1 MKWSLTL
8 PLLGLSGALA
18 HPGQRNYLNRRN
30 ETFVSGQSG
39 SSLTRTASVS
49 VPLSTG
55 LTFHPPA
62 NSTRTLTLATGT
74 ASASGDVVAATAA
87 SSSTEYEFPTSKL
100 GPIATL
106 KPAIPDNHDL
116 NDVNNLTPQPS
127 GAGAPIHYAQ
137 DAGSNGG
144 GIYAVA
150 TPKWTAPSIVLDHS
164 GLVTDVKLSGQGNLV
179 MTFGDKN
186 AFDHSASN
194 WKADNIIFVTYT
206 PECGDYDLGQRCY
219 FQANSVTFD
228 RNSLSATAAGQ
239 AKDIG
244 DVTKD
249 INVVW
254 GNYGSQNVNY
264 GNPAATA
271 EPTAT
276 ETDVTPAYS
285 VAPTMT
291 AACVAPVDEKYG
303 LPTACLGPYFD
314 DDLDTGL
321 GYFESDVFSFN
332 ETLSEVDIDGELTD
346 STLTRRITVF
356 QDIGNGFKKIGP
368 AIKSGVVNLGNKIET
383 GAKAAKNNVVK
394 TGEKVVKVGAK
405 VVEVAK
411 TVVEVGGNILTGKP
425 NRFEKDFDKLL
436 LPWPAKECKEA
447 ENDKDKK
454 EKLKNACK
462 PKKQDK
468 DKDSEAKAV
477 KTPWGDDALLL
488 KSFGTI
494 PSPKDLRPKGSKKQ
508 TTVTKGNFI
517 NLYCVKC
524 GLSGSLKTKGNITI
538 ENIKGITDGYIESDI
553 DISVGLGIGIY
564 AQYYQEHKF
573 RNNLY
578 DIPLS
583 PFTLGF
589 VTVGPMLSIGTEVKF
604 SLNMTGTAV
613 ARADVSI
620 AKAKFVYDWKKGGS
634 KSIGFKPEFK
644 PSFEAEGQVEIA
656 AQFGI
661 PVGLEFGV
669 TTFSGCTRCKGS
681 IGIETMPSIKA
692 AAAIAVQAKWNN
704 GTDGIEAGLK
714 PLNNCSGISTT
725 LSVRNDVTGKF
736 KGFGLLDKDWPVH
749 ETKDYIIASYCIGNK
764 TDGTSKGK
772 LGLHDDKRSLPST
785 PYNRYE
791 YRRDANNVSVPTN
804 STTNSTQLADLT
816 KYVVEEIEY
825 LGFNGTDLAAI
836 PYDLD
841 EAAFDG
847 YWFSTLALESDN
859 SYVLAACSDG
869 NVYLQKNTTQNE
881 LPYYI
886 TCNTLWAGY
895 GEAALSTPTG
905 EVLHYYNNT
914 MDKLGVSRLRSGDEA
929 NLPGT
934 SVYVA
939 LTPFYYDDNDSTAS
953 ILAAIDPEDNIFFP
967 AVCTYK
973 GDQTAKIYLVG
984 EDVDAGL
991 EMLKSPDLTYT
1002 VTNGEVDECY
1012 LLFLG
1017 ITNRELGQ
1025 WADYGDDVSDAYD
1038 SDPLDVEFD
1047 GTLFDADGDLLL
1059 PSDELLAY
1067 QDDVNYDV
1075 FDESLDDITW
1085 E

>member
-1 MKWSLTL
+1 MKWSLAVSMA
-8 PLLGLSGALA
+8 GLVGSLA
-18 HPGQRNYLNRRN
+18 HPGQRRYLNQWN
-30 ETFVSGQSG
+30 ETFVSGQPVSP
-39 SSLTRTASVS
+39 LTQTASTS
-49 VPLSTG
+49 VPLSTSV
-55 LTFHPPA
+55 TFHPPDDL
-62 NSTRTLTLATGT
+62 TRTLMSTIGT
-74 ASASGDVVAATAA
+74 VSASDAVVAATAA
-87 SSSTEYEFPTSKL
+87 SSSMNYEFPTSKL

-116 NDVNNLTPQPS
+116 NDVNHLTPQPI
-127 GAGAPIHYAQ
+127 GAGAPIHFAQ

-144 GIYAVA
+144 GIFAVA
-150 TPKWTAPSIVLDHS
+150 TPKWTSPSIVLDHS
-164 GLVTDVKLSGQGNLV
+164 GLVIDVKLSGQGSLV
-179 MTFGDKN
+179 MTFGDQK
-186 AFDHSASN
+186 AFDHGASN

-219 FQANSVTFD
+219 FQASSVMFD
-228 RNSLSATAAGQ
+228 RNSLSATATGQ

-254 GNYGSQNVNY
+254 GNYGSQSVNY
-264 GNPAATA
+264 GNPAVPA
-271 EPTAT
+271 EPTAA
-276 ETDVTPAYS
+276 ENRVTPVYS

-291 AACVAPVDEKYG
+291 AACVAPVDRKYG

-314 DDLDTGL
+314 DDLDTEL
-321 GYFESDVFSFN
+321 GYVEADVFSFN
-332 ETLSEVDIDGELTD
+332 KTLYEVDLDGELTD
-346 STLTRRITVF
+346 STLTRRTVF
-356 QDIGNGFKKIGP
+356 DSIGKGFEKIGQ
-368 AIKSGVVNLGNKIET
+368 ATKSGIITLGNKIEA
-383 GAKAAKNNVVK
+383 GAKAAKNDVVK
-394 TGEKVVKVGAK
+394 TGEKVVKIGAK
-405 VVEVAK
+405 VLEVGKA
-411 TVVEVGGNILTGKP
+411 VVEVSGNILAGKP

-436 LPWPAKECKEA
+436 LPRPAKECKEA

-454 EKLKNACK
+454 ERLKNACK

-468 DKDSEAKAV
+468 DKESEAKAV
-477 KTPWGDDALLL
+477 RTPWGDDALLL

-494 PSPKDLRPKGSKKQ
+494 PSPKDQQPKGSKKQ
-508 TTVTKGNFI
+508 STVTKGNFI

-538 ENIKGITDGYIESDI
+538 DIVNGITDGYIESDV
-553 DISVGLGIGIY
+553 DISVGVGLGIY

-589 VTVGPMLSIGTEVKF
+589 VTVGPILSIGTEAKF

-620 AKAKFVYDWKKGGS
+620 ARAKFVYDWKKGS
-634 KSIGFKPEFK
+634 ANSFGFKPQFK

-669 TTFSGCTRCKGS
+669 TTFNGCPMCKGS
-681 IGIETMPSIKA
+681 IGFETMPSIKA
-692 AAAIAVQAKWNN
+692 AAAIAVQAKWDS
-704 GTDGIEAGLK
+704 TDGLERGLK

-725 LSVRNDVTGKF
+725 LSVRNDVTAKL
-736 KGFGLLDKDWPVH
+736 KGFSLVDKDWSLH
-749 ETKDYIIASYCIGNK
+749 ETKDYILASYCIGNK
-764 TDGTSKGK
+764 TDGTSKAK

-785 PYNRYE
+785 LHNKYE
-791 YRRDANNVSVPTN
+791 YSRDANDVSVPMDT
-804 STTNSTQLADLT
+804 TTNSAQLADLT

-825 LGFNGTDLAAI
+825 LNYNGSDISAI

-869 NVYLQKNTTQNE
+869 NVYLQKNTTQND
-881 LPYYI
+881 LPYYVS
-886 TCNTLWAGY
+886 CNTLWAGY
-895 GEAALSTPTG
+895 GEAALLTPTG

-914 MDKLGVSRLRSGDEA
+914 MDKIGVSRLRAGYEA
-929 NLPGT
+929 SLPGT

-939 LTPFYYDDNDSTAS
+939 LTPFYYDDNNSSAS
-953 ILAAIDPEDNIFFP
+953 MLAAIDPEDNIFFP

-1017 ITNRELGQ
+1017 ITNRELGE
-1025 WADYGDDVSDAYD
+1025 WADYGDDVTDEYE
-1038 SDPLDVEFD
+1038 SDPLYVEFD
-1047 GTLFDADGDLLL
+1047 DTLFDTGGDLLL
-1059 PSDELLAY
+1059 PADELLPY
-1067 QDDVNYDV
+1067 QDDVNYDDV
-1075 FDESLDDITW
+1075 FDESLDEIAW